1 MKGRETMELTYT
13 IFALLFGLLLGSFY
27 NVVGL
32 RIPKKESIVTPP
44 SHCTNCNTRLTPLD
58 LIPVISYVAIGGKCR
73 TCKAKISPIYMVTEL
88 VTGAL
93 FAFAYWQF
101 GLSAELAVALLFIS
115 LLVIINVSDIAYM
128 IIPDKVLLFFLPL
141 LTIARVFSPLD
152 PWWDSIVGAIL
163 GFGILYLIA
172 IVSRGGMGGG
182 DIKLF
187 FLIGLVL
194 GWLNTLLTLF
204 LASFI
209 GMIIGIVV
217 LKVRGKGRKT
227 PVPFGPSIAIAA
239 IIVYFYGASM
249 VDWYWNLF

>member
-1 MKGRETMELTYT
+1 MM
-13 IFALLFGLLLGSFY
+13 
-27 NVVGL
+27 
-32 RIPKKESIVTPP
+32 IV
-44 SHCTNCNTRLTPLD
+44 
-58 LIPVISYVAIGGKCR
+58 
-73 TCKAKISPIYMVTEL
+73 
-88 VTGAL
+88 
-93 FAFAYWQF
+93 
-101 GLSAELAVALLFIS
+101 
-115 LLVIINVSDIAYM
+115 VSDIAYM

-141 LTIARVFSPLD
+141 LIIARVFSPLD
-152 PWWDSIVGAIL
+152 PWWDSIVGAVL

-172 IVSRGGMGGG
+172 VVSRGGMGGG

-217 LKVRGKGRKT
+217 LKVSGKGRKT

-239 IIVYFYGASM
+239 IIVYFYGSSLI
-249 VDWYWNLF
+249 DWYWNLF